1 MHAPPRRP
9 APLVPRPLAAAAL
22 FSATGTRRRSLAPAR
37 LAASRRLEVA
47 RAWLEPTTNS
57 HPHSPLR
64 RAGRWSAPPL
74 RASEHR
80 ARVGPRHVDA
90 HLRRRRKRGGVDSSL
105 PGAQRPSATLASPHP
120 GQGSGAPRHSECSA
134 ESSPRA
140 LDGRRT
146 RRGGRPR
153 TSGQMS
159 SSPEEPS
166 ALLRHPPVASGQRP
180 GSRRRATRGQAALL
194 SALGQSRRQLTT
206 EGRDA
211 DGSVCC
217 GVEREVGLEAAV
229 DERAADEAAKRLRL
243 RRGRPHPYG
252 GRVPSA
258 GEGRGGCALAG
269 AGRAPWSGPRRG
281 GAAAGG
287 GVGEERPAVE
297 ERAEEEPKE
306 ERPEEPHGLRRE
318 VRPGM

>member
-9 APLVPRPLAAAAL
+9 VPLVPRPLAAAAL

-74 RASEHR
+74 RAREHR

-90 HLRRRRKRGGVDSSL
+90 HLRRGRKRGEVDSSL

-140 LDGRRT
+140 LEGRRT

-159 SSPEEPS
+159 SSPEES
-166 ALLRHPPVASGQRP
+166 SAKALLRHPPVASGQRP

-194 SALGQSRRQLTT
+194 SALGQSRRQPTAK
-206 EGRDA
+206 GRDA

-252 GRVPSA
+252 GGFRARV
-258 GEGRGGCALAG
+258 RGGEAARLLVR
-269 AGRAPWSGPRRG
+269 AGRLGAALVEEARLREEESGKRGRRWRRG
-281 GAAAGG
+281 RRRSRRRRGRRSRTGCGG
-287 GVGEERPAVE
+287 R
-297 ERAEEEPKE
+297 
-306 ERPEEPHGLRRE
+306 
-318 VRPGM
+318 

>member
-1 MHAPPRRP
+1 MRLLADRPRSCLDPWLLLLSSQPPARVVEALRQHVLQP
-9 APLVPRPLAAAAL
+9 AAVSRWPERGSNLQPIRIRTRLSGELAA
-22 FSATGTRRRSLAPAR
+22 GR
-37 LAASRRLEVA
+37 LLPCV
-47 RAWLEPTTNS
+47 
-57 HPHSPLR
+57 
-64 RAGRWSAPPL
+64 
-74 RASEHR
+74 RASTALAL
-80 ARVGPRHVDA
+80 ARVTSMRTFGGG
-90 HLRRRRKRGGVDSSL
+90 RKRGGVDSSL